1 MSLAELVPVSSAW
14 ALSQASGSS
23 RGTSLWRVAGSR
35 VSTSG
40 CTDENGAIADIYAYT
55 DYGHTVRYKPV
66 LDCPDSIV
74 SSVAN
79 DTPSAGQTTI
89 TLSGLLLTADAY
101 NGLELR
107 VVRPEAASNRLL
119 YGEVLDTTSSTI
131 VVQDDGSD
139 SIYSAL
145 NSATQGFQVLDLPAA
160 EASPSSTSGTWDL
173 GAGYDPIAGTTS
185 YTDFSAFSAAYIG
198 MQLFPETDTY
208 PNVSFTIIDVPNS
221 STVVV
226 EGDTSAYGASAGD
239 PYTIAERCWRYD
251 SVNDESDYF
260 DADASFAAFMVG
272 WTFVPDISKPCYLPV
287 IAVDAENGSITVKG
301 DASGLAAPL
310 TDRYHLIPPAGVA
323 RSTGALAKPEDAGD
337 STWNGAGSYDDPG
350 AKWLWS
356 GYLYVTPQV
365 GHGVSGTTYGAQ
377 SGTNHLGQYHC
388 NNRVYD
394 INQGR
399 WTSNDQSETP
409 CFNLL
414 EYIASNPVAAT
425 DPSGLAQFIFD
436 PFNCMAFL
444 SIKINLEFK
453 SLRGSWTSATEKNTW
468 AADMKQRIESRW
480 SGKWRIKCADS
491 YDAKEYY
498 WRPTLLRTSCG
509 VVEGRELMARKVR
522 VPCPCPQGW
531 LAVVNV
537 RWAWGTKSFKDADI
551 VASVRKIGAP
561 PDFEQSSVTLGAKTA
576 ELDSNDTVPRTDITQ
591 TPCEHEFGHMIG
603 LHHPCR
609 NQRWN
614 PNCYDAHGNFSEYN
628 DPDKPAGTVGGVP
641 LPFGAPSSDILGAGS
656 DVGSQNMTPWIK
668 ALEEAFPKCQPCKA
682 VKP

>member
-1 MSLAELVPVSSAW
+1 
-14 ALSQASGSS
+14 
-23 RGTSLWRVAGSR
+23 
-35 VSTSG
+35 
-40 CTDENGAIADIYAYT
+40 
-55 DYGHTVRYKPV
+55 V

-173 GAGYDPIAGTTS
+173 GAGYNPFTDTTS

-208 PNVSFTIIDVPNS
+208 PNVSFTIIDVPDS

-226 EGDTSAYGASAGD
+226 EGDTSAYGLSPGD

-251 SVNDESDYF
+251 SVSDESDYF
-260 DADASFAAFMVG
+260 DADATFASYMVG

-337 STWNGAGSYDDPG
+337 STWNGTGSYDDPG

-365 GHGVSGTTYGAQ
+365 GHEVSGTTYGAQ

-399 WTSNDQSETP
+399 WTSPDQASGAGDNV
-409 CFNLL
+409 F
-414 EYIASNPVAAT
+414 EYVNGSPIVGT
-425 DPSGLAQFIFD
+425 DPSGLYSTWMRSWWAKVLQHLFGWAIKGARPKYGYPTHNSVAESAMKGLGLGD
-436 PFNCMAFL
+436 CEDHVMDGTADSDQPGPNAGVSAIHVDSTKTMGDTATWIWAIREAGINMKGCCCMATL
-444 SIKINLEFK
+444 SYLAGMGAHTIGDFYHHTDWAFKEQNL
-453 SLRGSWTSATEKNTW
+453 T
-468 AADMKQRIESRW
+468 
-480 SGKWRIKCADS
+480 
-491 YDAKEYY
+491 
-498 WRPTLLRTSCG
+498 RTG
-509 VVEGRELMARKVR
+509 GF
-522 VPCPCPQGW
+522 P
-531 LAVVNV
+531 
-537 RWAWGTKSFKDADI
+537 
-551 VASVRKIGAP
+551 SVRRWDERASSAKSAGVQTGYGWEGDGAAQP
-561 PDFEQSSVTLGAKTA
+561 GRYKHDPWGDYVEKGDTL
-576 ELDSNDTVPRTDITQ
+576 PQ
-591 TPCEHEFGHMIG
+591 
-603 LHHPCR
+603 
-609 NQRWN
+609 
-614 PNCYDAHGNFSEYN
+614 
-628 DPDKPAGTVGGVP
+628 
-641 LPFGAPSSDILGAGS
+641 LPFGSSRTNGTSALRLAYLWHVTWTTVIPHVRSFLNEVLGPHKECDCDCGGVDLSKEHLRACFGSAGIYIDQILRG
-656 DVGSQNMTPWIK
+656 Q
-668 ALEEAFPKCQPCKA
+668 
-682 VKP
+682 